1 MKRNKLGIFA
11 LNKHQESV
19 EISTISMKSDK
30 FPISIRTISTKVIS
44 PQ

>member
-1 MKRNKLGIFA
+1 MERNKLGVFT

-30 FPISIRTISTKVIS
+30 FPISIHTISMKVIS